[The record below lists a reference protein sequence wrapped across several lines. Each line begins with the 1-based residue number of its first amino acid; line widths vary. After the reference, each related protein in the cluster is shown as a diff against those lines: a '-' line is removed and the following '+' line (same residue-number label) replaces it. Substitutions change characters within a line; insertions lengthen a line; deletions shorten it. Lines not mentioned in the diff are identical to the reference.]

1 MDKKIIRSWASATVM
16 LPGMVVAASA
26 LQSGQPAVVGLI
38 AAVVFACLVAL
49 PVGVLMM
56 VQSRREDRPSS

>member
-1 MDKKIIRSWASATVM
+1 MDKKVIRSWAGATVM

-26 LQSGQPAVVGLI
+26 MQSGQPGVVGLI

-49 PVGVLMM
+49 PVGALMI

>member
-1 MDKKIIRSWASATVM
+1 MDKKVVRSWASATVL

-26 LQSGQPAVVGLI
+26 MQSGQPAVVGLI

-49 PVGVLMM
+49 PVGVLMIL
-56 VQSRREDRPSS
+56 QSRCEDRSSS